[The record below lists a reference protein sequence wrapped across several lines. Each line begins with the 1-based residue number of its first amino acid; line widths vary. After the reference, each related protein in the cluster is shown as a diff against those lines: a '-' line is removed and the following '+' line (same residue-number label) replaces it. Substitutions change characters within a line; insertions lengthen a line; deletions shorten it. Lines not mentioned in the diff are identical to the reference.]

1 MSLHFSM
8 AIICICIYNLYL
20 YSYSYS
26 LNTQSVLGLGFL
38 DFHPVVLDLY
48 IRIFIFL
55 LFPIFPGR
63 PPCALE
69 LGPNW
74 SWFPGHGEGGGG
86 EEWEKVNGKCHV
98 SQASKRH
105 TPKSAL
111 IGFFFAITEI
121 SSMSIIVTLAMSV
134 VSLVLKIAT

>member
-1 MSLHFSM
+1 MVSWIFVLLQ
-8 AIICICIYNLYL
+8 LY
-20 YSYSYS
+20 
-26 LNTQSVLGLGFL
+26 
-38 DFHPVVLDLY
+38 LY

-74 SWFPGHGEGGGG
+74 SWFPGHGEGGGAAG
-86 EEWEKVNGKCHV
+86 WEKVNGKCHV

-134 VSLVLKIAT
+134 VMVSLILKIGSFDTDVRCGSQT